1 MREIGITKSQRPPTH
16 RRHCSRVGS
25 YSLRLCWLGSS
36 DRAGSG
42 SYGRRG
48 SDSQSPKY
56 VVGAHPGEM
65 SSEFSRP
72 GAHLQALLRLERE

>member
-42 SYGRRG
+42 SYGCRRPHG
-48 SDSQSPKY
+48 KSSIG
-56 VVGAHPGEM
+56 VVAANAGEM
-65 SSEFSRP
+65 SSP
-72 GAHLQALLRLERE
+72 VPRLSARL